1 MERGHGY
8 PLGDRDRPGR
18 GRRHDERPGIE
29 PFDFV
34 KALPTEK
41 QIELAKKRSAH
52 MLSNFLHGEQGAMM
66 LCGQLVEVVPDM
78 DGKLYASTQ
87 VIDEARHVEV
97 FHRYIQRLDRIYP
110 PMPGLTALINAVLTA
125 DLWQMKCIGMQV
137 IAESIAMG
145 SFKTMNEITG
155 DEVLRKVFE
164 LTSQDEARHVS
175 YGLIYMKDEI
185 PKMNEPDRDRLEDFA
200 WTAMTILA
208 TNGLMEEKQ
217 GKKWVDPLEQIYT
230 DVGIDPKKAERRD
243 HLEDER
249 PGSPQGP
256 AEPLPRL
263 RLSAAR
269 ADRPDHRPHA
279 LEVPRGGPG
288 GLRMEERGG
297 IQGQHRGPP
306 RHHGRLGL
314 RACSTR
320 IPSCGW
326 RSSRA
331 AGEVS

>member
-1 MERGHGY
+1 MSFEVIDTTVKTLWRFDY
-8 PLGDRDRPGR
+8 ETNIKPLRDLYEVAKKEQWNAALDIPWDIETDPSQVGDMSDPSA
-18 GRRHDERPGIE
+18 E

-34 KALPTEK
+34 KELPEEK
-41 QIELAKKRSAH
+41 QYELAKRKSAH
-52 MLSNFLHGEQGAMM
+52 LLSTFLHGEQGAMM
-66 LCGQLVEVVPDM
+66 ICGQLVEVVPDM

-110 PMPGLTALINAVLTA
+110 IMPGLKALLNAVLQA
-125 DLWQMKCIGMQV
+125 ELWQMKCIGMQV

-145 SFKTMNEITG
+145 SFKKMLEITG

-217 GKKWVDPLEQIYT
+217 GKKWVDPLQQIYI
-230 DVGIDPKKAERRD
+230 DVGIDPEKANSEIVSRMSDPEALKAQPNPFRD
-243 HLEDER
+243 HAYPQLER
-249 PGSPQGP
+249 IG
-256 AEPLPRL
+256 LIT
-263 RLSAAR
+263 
-269 ADRPDHRPHA
+269 DRTRHKYQ
-279 LEVPRGGPG
+279 EV
-288 GLRMEERGG
+288 GL
-297 IQGQHRGPP
+297 
-306 RHHGRLGL
+306 
-314 RACSTR
+314 TD
-320 IPSCGW
+320 
-326 RSSRA
+326 
-331 AGEVS
+331 

>member
-1 MERGHGY
+1 MNFDTIDTTVRALWRYDYDTNIKALRDLYEVAKKEQWNAATDI
-8 PLGDRDRPGR
+8 PWEIETDPAQVGDMSQTPGV
-18 GRRHDERPGIE
+18 E

-52 MLSNFLHGEQGAMM
+52 LLSNFLHGEQGAMM

-87 VIDEARHVEV
+87 VVDEARHVEV

-110 PMPGLTALINAVLTA
+110 IMPGLKALLNAVLTA
-125 DLWQMKCIGMQV
+125 DLWQMKCVGMQV

-145 SFKTMNEITG
+145 SFKTMKAITG

-217 GKKWVDPLEQIYT
+217 GKKWVDPLQQIYIEVGVDPQKANDEIISRMSDPEVLKAQPNPFRDYAYPQLERIGLITERTRSNYREVGLT
-230 DVGIDPKKAERRD
+230 D
-243 HLEDER
+243 
-249 PGSPQGP
+249 
-256 AEPLPRL
+256 
-263 RLSAAR
+263 
-269 ADRPDHRPHA
+269 
-279 LEVPRGGPG
+279 
-288 GLRMEERGG
+288 
-297 IQGQHRGPP
+297 
-306 RHHGRLGL
+306 
-314 RACSTR
+314 
-320 IPSCGW
+320 
-326 RSSRA
+326 
-331 AGEVS
+331 